1 MARKGESGKR
11 KPARK
16 KVGTRRSKKVDAA
29 QGRKAADD
37 QVDVPAVPDASTGE
51 YSETYYG
58 EETTPAEALPV
69 ESASAIDPAQSGSQA
84 DEIEAL
90 LAAQAHDEEDA
101 AAGAGTGAVSGSGKS
116 RGRDSGGGVSFATIM
131 RRILRFRTPIFII
144 LLLLIAGGTFLP
156 YLLEESEADVDAS
169 MLVPS
174 VKAVGVTK
182 GDLQHTIQA
191 PGTVTFLE
199 KAAVTSKVLG
209 RVENLLVDQGEYVK
223 RGQPLAQIETFE
235 LELQLKQA
243 RAGVNR
249 AQAQLELS
257 QARYQNARRDADRQI
272 KDLERIQSDIIEA
285 KAGYLNSR
293 RNMKNQQ
300 EIYEM
305 GGISREELKT
315 VYAEYI
321 SSMSRYYQTRKN
333 YQIRIVGF
341 RDEDLQE
348 ADMAAESGG
357 PAKREQF
364 IDFNTQ
370 VELGDVRVA
379 EAAVR
384 NARLELESIDLLIR
398 ESTIRSPLD
407 GVIASRT
414 IEVGESAK
422 EGEPL
427 FTVIRMDRVLISTS
441 IPEEEVQFVEPEQQV
456 SYTVDA
462 LSDFQ
467 DTPRAATVYQ
477 ISPVIDVSTR
487 TAELRVM
494 AENPELDLSP
504 GMFVRCAVATRAK
517 KDAIAVPESALIDRR
532 TENEVDDVADVFV
545 LQDGL
550 ALRRKVILG
559 ERYGDRMEVRAG
571 LEVGEEIAIE
581 NVQNLKDGGSVR
593 VQSAGPSPLDADAS
607 PAPNTN
613 TEPASSTNTQTNQEP
628 QEQSR

>member
-1 MARKGESGKR
+1 MARKRESGKR
-11 KPARK
+11 NPAVK
-16 KVGTRRSKKVDAA
+16 KAASKRSKKV
-29 QGRKAADD
+29 GGKNTRKAPAG
-37 QVDVPAVPDASTGE
+37 QVDVPATPDLRGE
-51 YSETYYG
+51 AGFTESYYG
-58 EETTPAEALPV
+58 EEDVVADLK
-69 ESASAIDPAQSGSQA
+69 SRSGS

-90 LAAQAHDEEDA
+90 LAAQVGDGPDA
-101 AAGAGTGAVSGSGKS
+101 GNKGSSGKTTKAAGSGF
-116 RGRDSGGGVSFATIM
+116 SFASVM
-131 RRILRFRTPIFII
+131 RRILRFRTPIFIG
-144 LLLLIAGGTFLP
+144 LLLLIAAGTFLP
-156 YLLEESEADVDAS
+156 FLWDKDDVDVDSS

-174 VKAVGVTK
+174 VRALQISKTN
-182 GDLQHTIQA
+182 LQHTIQS

-209 RVENLLVDQGEYVK
+209 RVEQLLVDQGEYVK

-243 RAGVNR
+243 QAGLNR
-249 AQAQLELS
+249 AQAQLDLS
-257 QARYQNARRDADRQI
+257 RARYQNARRDADRQI

-293 RNMKNQQ
+293 RNMKNKQ

-305 GGISREELKT
+305 GGISREELKS

-341 RDEDLQE
+341 RDEDL
-348 ADMAAESGG
+348 
-357 PAKREQF
+357 AKANIVTSEKGLDKLEKF

-379 EAAVR
+379 EAAIR
-384 NARLELESIDLLIR
+384 NARLELESINLLLR

-407 GVIASRT
+407 GIIASRA

-441 IPEEEVQFVEPEQQV
+441 IPEEEIQHIEQAQDV
-456 SYTVDA
+456 AYTVDA

-494 AENPELDLSP
+494 AENTDLDLTP
-504 GMFVRCAVATRAK
+504 GMFVRCSIATRAK
-517 KDAIAVPESALIDRR
+517 EDVIAVPEAALIDRR
-532 TENEVDDVADVFV
+532 TENEVDDVADIFV
-545 LQDGL
+545 IQDGL
-550 ALRRKVILG
+550 ALRRKVVLG
-559 ERYGDRMEVRAG
+559 ERYGDQLEVRAG
-571 LEVGEEIAIE
+571 LEVGEQVAIE
-581 NVQNLKDGGSVR
+581 NVQNLKDGGSVKIQGDSTEKPR
-593 VQSAGPSPLDADAS
+593 TDSANSDAAQNSETDRNTNA
-607 PAPNTN
+607 NTN
-613 TEPASSTNTQTNQEP
+613 TNTNSES

>member
-1 MARKGESGKR
+1 MARKGESDKR
-11 KPARK
+11 KSAVK
-16 KVGTRRSKKVDAA
+16 KAGTRRSKKVES
-29 QGRKAADD
+29 RTRWKAASD
-37 QVDVPAVPDASTGE
+37 QIDVPAGPEDTES
-51 YSETYYG
+51 YYG
-58 EETTPAEALPV
+58 EETVPAVA
-69 ESASAIDPAQSGSQA
+69 ATGA

-90 LAAQAHDEEDA
+90 LAAQSYDEA
-101 AAGAGTGAVSGSGKS
+101 NPSGAGDAKGPGEKISRSESKS
-116 RGRDSGGGVSFATIM
+116 SFSFAEIM
-131 RRILRFRTPIFII
+131 RRILRYRTPIFII
-144 LLLLIAGGTFLP
+144 LLLLIGAGTFLP
-156 YLLEESEADVDAS
+156 FLFEKGEEDVDAS

-174 VKAVGVTK
+174 VKAVQIVK
-182 GDLQHTIQA
+182 RDLQHTIQS

-209 RVENLLVDQGEYVK
+209 RVEKLLVDQGEYVK

-243 RAGVNR
+243 EAGVNR

-257 QARYQNARRDADRQI
+257 RARYQNARRDADRQI

-285 KAGYLNSR
+285 KASYLNSR
-293 RNMKNQQ
+293 RNMKNKQ

-333 YQIRIVGF
+333 YQIRIVGY
-341 RDEDLQE
+341 RDEDLKQ
-348 ADMAAESGG
+348 ADIVTEDQG
-357 PAKREQF
+357 PQKRETF

-379 EAAVR
+379 EAAIR
-384 NARLELESIDLLIR
+384 NARLELESINLLIR

-407 GVIASRT
+407 GVIASRA

-427 FTVIRMDRVLISTS
+427 FTVIRMDQVLISTS
-441 IPEEEVQFVEPEQQV
+441 IPEEEVQYIEPAQDV
-456 SYTVDA
+456 AYTVDA

-487 TAELRVM
+487 TAELRVL
-494 AENPELDLSP
+494 AENTELDLSP
-504 GMFVRCAVATRAK
+504 GMFVRCSVATRAK

-545 LQDGL
+545 IQDGL
-550 ALRRKVILG
+550 VLRRKVVLG
-559 ERYGDRMEVRAG
+559 ERYGDQLEIRAG
-571 LEVGEEIAIE
+571 LEVGEEVAVE
-581 NVQNLKDGGSVR
+581 NVQNLKDGGNVK
-593 VQSAGPSPLDADAS
+593 VQRQNA
-607 PAPNTN
+607 PAEQPNSINTN
-613 TEPASSTNTQTNQEP
+613 TEQNTNQKP
-628 QEQSR
+628 QEPSR

>member
-1 MARKGESGKR
+1 MARRSDENKKR
-11 KPARK
+11 KGAVK
-16 KVGTRRSKKVDAA
+16 KVGTRRSKKADARTR
-29 QGRKAADD
+29 RKAAPD
-37 QVDVPAVPDASTGE
+37 QVDVPARPEDQEAF
-51 YSETYYG
+51 YG
-58 EETTPAEALPV
+58 EDEALETVPATT
-69 ESASAIDPAQSGSQA
+69 ASGVSSGERGTGQGA

-90 LAAQAHDEEDA
+90 LAAQAHDPDGEA
-101 AAGAGTGAVSGSGKS
+101 AAGSGSTGAGAGGIRSG
-116 RGRDSGGGVSFATIM
+116 RGPGGGFAGVM
-131 RRILRFRTPIFII
+131 RRILRYRTPIFIG
-144 LLLLIAGGTFLP
+144 LLLLIAAGSFLP
-156 YLLEESEADVDAS
+156 FLLEKDESDVDAS

-174 VKAVGVTK
+174 VKAMRVAK
-182 GDLQHTIQA
+182 RDLQHAINA

-209 RVENLLVDQGEYVK
+209 RVERLLVDQGDYVK
-223 RGQPLAQIETFE
+223 RGQPLAQMETFE

-257 QARYQNARRDADRQI
+257 RARYQNARRDADRQI

-285 KAGYLNSR
+285 KASYLNSR

-305 GGISREELKT
+305 GGISREQLKT

-341 RDEDLQE
+341 RDEDLE
-348 ADMAAESGG
+348 KENIAADLQG
-357 PAKREQF
+357 PDKREQF

-384 NARLELESIDLLIR
+384 NARLELESIDLLIQ

-407 GVIASRT
+407 GVIASRA
-414 IEVGESAK
+414 IEVGETAK
-422 EGEPL
+422 ETEPL

-441 IPEEEVQFVEPEQQV
+441 IPEEEVQFIEPAQDV

-467 DTPRAATVYQ
+467 DTPRAASVYQ

-487 TAELRVM
+487 TAELRVL

-504 GMFVRCAVATRAK
+504 GMFVRCSVATRAA
-517 KDAIAVPESALIDRR
+517 KDALAVPESALLDRR

-545 LQDGL
+545 IQDGL
-550 ALRRKVILG
+550 VLRRKVVLG
-559 ERYGDRMEVRAG
+559 ERYGDEILVRAG

-581 NVQNLKDGGSVR
+581 NVQNLKDGGNVR
-593 VQSAGPSPLDADAS
+593 VQTSSAD
-607 PAPNTN
+607 PAPESNRP
-613 TEPASSTNTQTNQEP
+613 EPASTDNNTDTNTNQKP
-628 QEQSR
+628 QELPR